1 MEDAVDKVERLQ
13 ESITLGKSKLDDLK
27 EKEEGAYEREDES
40 DKKSSFLAQEVHEKV
55 STAEEK
61 EREVA
66 NLERY
71 KEEINAEINDVK
83 CRINEVHSEMEK
95 LHDCIDDL
103 YWNSSVR

>member
-1 MEDAVDKVERLQ
+1 MEDAANKVERLQ
-13 ESITLGKSKLDDLK
+13 ESIELGKSKLDDLK

-40 DKKSSFLAQEVHEKV
+40 DKKSSFLAQEVHEMV

-71 KEEINAEINDVK
+71 REEINADINDVK
-83 CRINEVHSEMEK
+83 WKIGEVRKEMDK
-95 LHDCIDDL
+95 LEDCVDDL
-103 YWNSSVR
+103 Y

>member
-1 MEDAVDKVERLQ
+1 MEDAADKVERLQ
-13 ESITLGKSKLDDLK
+13 DSINQGKSKLDDLK

-40 DKKSSFLAQEVHEKV
+40 DKKSSFLAQEVHERL

-61 EREVA
+61 ERQVA

-71 KEEINAEINDVK
+71 KEEINTEITDVKCKINDVYNK
-83 CRINEVHSEMEK
+83 MAH

-103 YWNSSVR
+103 

>member
-1 MEDAVDKVERLQ
+1 MEDAVGKVERLE
-13 ESITLGKSKLDDLK
+13 ESIEQGKSKLDILK

-40 DKKSSFLAQEVHEKV
+40 DKKSSFLAQEVHEMV

-71 KEEINAEINDVK
+71 KDEINAEINDVK
-83 CRINEVHSEMEK
+83 HNIKEVFSEMEK
-95 LHDCIDDL
+95 LNAYVYDF
-103 YWNSSVR
+103 

>member
-1 MEDAVDKVERLQ
+1 MEKVERLQ
-13 ESITLGKSKLDDLK
+13 ESIKKGKSKLDDLK

-40 DKKSSFLAQEVHEKV
+40 DKKSSFLAQEVHEML
-55 STAEEK
+55 SSAEEK

-83 CRINEVHSEMEK
+83 FNIKEVHSEMEK
-95 LHDCIDDL
+95 LHDCVDDL
-103 YWNSSVR
+103 Y

>member
-1 MEDAVDKVERLQ
+1 MEDAANKVERLQ
-13 ESITLGKSKLDDLK
+13 ESIELGKSKLDDLK

-40 DKKSSFLAQEVHEKV
+40 DKKSSFLAQEVHEMV

-71 KEEINAEINDVK
+71 REEINADINDVK
-83 CRINEVHSEMEK
+83 WKIGEVHKEMEK
-95 LHDCIDDL
+95 LHDCVDDL
-103 YWNSSVR
+103 Y

>member
-1 MEDAVDKVERLQ
+1 MEDAENKVERLQ
-13 ESITLGKSKLDDLK
+13 ESIELGKSKLDDLK

-40 DKKSSFLAQEVHEKV
+40 DKKSSFLAQEVHEMV

-71 KEEINAEINDVK
+71 REEINADINDVK
-83 CRINEVHSEMEK
+83 WKIGEVRKEMDK
-95 LHDCIDDL
+95 LEDCVDDL
-103 YWNSSVR
+103 Y

>member
-1 MEDAVDKVERLQ
+1 MEDAANKVERLQ
-13 ESITLGKSKLDDLK
+13 ESIELGKSKLNDLK

-40 DKKSSFLAQEVHEKV
+40 DKKSSFLAQEVHEMV

-66 NLERY
+66 NLERF

-83 CRINEVHSEMEK
+83 CKIVEVYDDMDK
-95 LHDCIDDL
+95 LGNCVDL
-103 YWNSSVR
+103 Y

>member
-1 MEDAVDKVERLQ
+1 MEDAANKVERLQ
-13 ESITLGKSKLDDLK
+13 ESIELGKSKLNDLK

-40 DKKSSFLAQEVHEKV
+40 DKKSSFLAQEVHEMV

-66 NLERY
+66 NLERF

-83 CRINEVHSEMEK
+83 CKIREVWNEMEK
-95 LHDCIDDL
+95 LHDCVDDL
-103 YWNSSVR
+103 Y

>member
-1 MEDAVDKVERLQ
+1 MGKVERLE
-13 ESITLGKSKLDDLK
+13 ESIEQGKSKLDVLK

-40 DKKSSFLAQEVHEKV
+40 DKKSSFLAQEVHEMV

-71 KEEINAEINDVK
+71 KDEINAEINDVK
-83 CRINEVHSEMEK
+83 HNIKVVFSEMEK
-95 LHDCIDDL
+95 LNAYVYDF
-103 YWNSSVR
+103 

>member
-1 MEDAVDKVERLQ
+1 MEDATGKAERLQ
-13 ESITLGKSKLDDLK
+13 ESITQGKSKLDDLK

-40 DKKSSFLAQEVHEKV
+40 DKKSTFLAQEVHEKV

-71 KEEINAEINDVK
+71 KEEVNAEINDVRSK
-83 CRINEVHSEMEK
+83 IDHVENEMDK
-95 LHDCIDDL
+95 LHECIDEEF
-103 YWNSSVR
+103 

>member
-1 MEDAVDKVERLQ
+1 MEDATDKVEKLQ
-13 ESITLGKSKLDDLK
+13 ESIKQGKSKLDDLK

-40 DKKSSFLAQEVHEKV
+40 DKKSTFLAQEVHEKV

-71 KEEINAEINDVK
+71 KEEVNAEINDVK
-83 CRINEVHSEMEK
+83 SKIDHVENEMDK
-95 LHDCIDDL
+95 LQEYVDDEF
-103 YWNSSVR
+103 

>member
-1 MEDAVDKVERLQ
+1 MEDAVGKVERLE
-13 ESITLGKSKLDDLK
+13 ESIELGKSKLDVLK

-40 DKKSSFLAQEVHEKV
+40 DKKSSFLAQEVHEMV

-71 KEEINAEINDVK
+71 KDEINAEINDVK
-83 CRINEVHSEMEK
+83 HNIKEVFSEMEK
-95 LHDCIDDL
+95 LNAYVYDF
-103 YWNSSVR
+103 

>member
-1 MEDAVDKVERLQ
+1 MEDAANKVERLQ
-13 ESITLGKSKLDDLK
+13 ESIELGKSKLDDLK

-40 DKKSSFLAQEVHEKV
+40 DKKSSFLAQEVHEMV

-71 KEEINAEINDVK
+71 REEINADINDVK
-83 CRINEVHSEMEK
+83 WKIGEVRKEMDK
-95 LHDCIDDL
+95 LEDCVDEL
-103 YWNSSVR
+103 Y